1 MMSFDHV
8 EILWCL
14 IFILVPIYLLKNNLI
29 SKSYFYIQFISIILL
44 CLFLAKPHIN
54 QSSESFDES
63 SFLYD
68 LNFNDYDIMN
78 ADSLAYQLKID
89 IKNPE
94 VDNINMLISN
104 GSTIY
109 ETLNIINI
117 DSTQIINGSLP
128 LNNSDSLFQI
138 SFLHRSNVITSLY
151 HSIPEKKNIK
161 IGSFFPN
168 QSILENHSFLF
179 NKDFITNE
187 NFIYDEFQK
196 YNFQDKEIIILNDID
211 NLSNQSVV
219 DLQKFLL
226 NNGFIIVFLS
236 SSFGNNKDLIYSLD
250 YPDIKVVRGSS
261 RNQFFTIENIN
272 FVNKDFLGIDEIF
285 TKSKIYRYV
294 QLENDENLF
303 SKISFSTD
311 DPLLLEKEVLNGKI
325 FFITTK
331 INSDWSNADFKS
343 VLSDILDRI
352 LFQKMISNAF

>member
-1 MMSFDHV
+1 MMSFDNV

-29 SKSYFYIQFISIILL
+29 SKSYFYIQFISIIFL
-44 CLFLAKPHIN
+44 CLFLAEPHIN
-54 QSSESFDES
+54 ESSESFDES

-68 LNFNDYDIMN
+68 LDFNDYDIMN

-89 IKNPE
+89 IKNPK

-250 YPDIKVVRGSS
+250 YPDIKAVRGSS
-261 RNQFFTIENIN
+261 RNQFFTIEDVD
-272 FVNKDFLGIDEIF
+272 FVNKDFLAIDEIF
-285 TKSKIYRYV
+285 TKSKIYGYV
-294 QLENDENLF
+294 QLEDDENLF

>member
-8 EILWCL
+8 EIFWCL

-68 LNFNDYDIMN
+68 LDFNDYDIMN

-250 YPDIKVVRGSS
+250 YPDIKAVRGSS

>member
-1 MMSFDHV
+1 MMSFDNI
-8 EILWCL
+8 EILWCI
-14 IFILVPIYLLKNNLI
+14 IFVLVPIYLLKNNLI
-29 SKSYFYIQFISIILL
+29 SKSYFYIQFLSITFL
-44 CLFLAKPHIN
+44 CLFLAQPHLH
-54 QSSESFDES
+54 QSSETFDES

-68 LNFNDYDIMN
+68 LDFNDYDIMN

-94 VDNINMLISN
+94 IDSINMLISN

-117 DSTQIINGSLP
+117 DSAQTINGFLP

-138 SFLHRSNVITSLY
+138 SFLHGKSVITNLY

-187 NFIYDEFQK
+187 DFIYDEFQK
-196 YNFQDKEIIILNDID
+196 YNFQDKEVIILNDID

-226 NNGFIIVFLS
+226 NNGFIIVFLNPNY
-236 SSFGNNKDLIYSLD
+236 GNNKDLMYSLD
-250 YPDIKVVRGSS
+250 YPDIKAIRGSS
-261 RNQFFTIENIN
+261 RNQFFTIENVN
-272 FVNKDFLGIDEIF
+272 FVNKDFLAIDDIF
-285 TKSKIYRYV
+285 TESKIYRYV

-303 SKISFSTD
+303 SKISFSTN

-325 FFITTK
+325 FFITTR
-331 INSDWSNADFKS
+331 INSDWSNADFKL
-343 VLSDILDRI
+343 VLSDVLDRI

>member
-14 IFILVPIYLLKNNLI
+14 IFILVPIYLIKNNLI

-250 YPDIKVVRGSS
+250 YPDIKAVRGSS

-303 SKISFSTD
+303 SKISFSTN

-331 INSDWSNADFKS
+331 INSNWSNADFKL
-343 VLSDILDRI
+343 VLSDIFDRI

>member
-1 MMSFDHV
+1 MMSFDNI

-14 IFILVPIYLLKNNLI
+14 IFVLVPIYLLKNDLI
-29 SKSYFYIQFISIILL
+29 SKSYFYIQFLSIIFF
-44 CLFLAKPHIN
+44 CLFLAQPHIN
-54 QSSESFDES
+54 QSSEAFDES

-68 LNFNDYDIMN
+68 LDFNDYDIMN

-94 VDNINMLISN
+94 IDNINMLISN

-117 DSTQIINGSLP
+117 DSAQTINGFLP

-138 SFLHRSNVITSLY
+138 SFLHGKSMITNLY
-151 HSIPEKKNIK
+151 HSIPQKKNIR

-168 QSILENHSFLF
+168 QSILDNHSFLF

-226 NNGFIIVFLS
+226 NNGFIIIFLNP
-236 SSFGNNKDLIYSLD
+236 SFGDNKDLMYSLD
-250 YPDIKVVRGSS
+250 YPDIKAVRGSS

-272 FVNKDFLGIDEIF
+272 FVNKDFLAIDNIF
-285 TKSKIYRYV
+285 TEAKIYRYV

-303 SKISFSTD
+303 SKISFSTN

-331 INSDWSNADFKS
+331 INSNWSNANFKL
-343 VLSDILDRI
+343 VLSDIFDRI

>member
-1 MMSFDHV
+1 MMSFDHI

-196 YNFQDKEIIILNDID
+196 YNFQDKEIIILNDIN

-236 SSFGNNKDLIYSLD
+236 HSFGNNKDLIYSLD
-250 YPDIKVVRGSS
+250 YPDIKAIRGSS
-261 RNQFFTIENIN
+261 RNQFFTIEDVD
-272 FVNKDFLGIDEIF
+272 FVNKDFLAIDEIF

>member
-1 MMSFDHV
+1 MMSFDNM

-14 IFILVPIYLLKNNLI
+14 IFVLVPIYLLKNDLI
-29 SKSYFYIQFISIILL
+29 SKSYFYIQFLSIIFL
-44 CLFLAKPHIN
+44 CLFLAQPHLH
-54 QSSESFDES
+54 QSSETFDES

-68 LNFNDYDIMN
+68 LDFNDYDIMN

-94 VDNINMLISN
+94 IDNINMLISN

-117 DSTQIINGSLP
+117 DSAQTINGFLP
-128 LNNSDSLFQI
+128 LNNGDSLFQI
-138 SFLHRSNVITSLY
+138 SFLHEKSVITNLY
-151 HSIPEKKNIK
+151 HSIPKKKNIR

-168 QSILENHSFLF
+168 QSTLENHSFLF

-226 NNGFIIVFLS
+226 NNGFIIVFLN
-236 SSFGNNKDLIYSLD
+236 SSFGNNEDLIYSLD
-250 YPDIKVVRGSS
+250 YPDIKAVRGSS
-261 RNQFFTIENIN
+261 RNQFFTIENID
-272 FVNKDFLGIDEIF
+272 FVNEDFLAIDDIF

>member
-1 MMSFDHV
+1 MMSFVHV

-29 SKSYFYIQFISIILL
+29 SKCYFYIQFISIILL

-78 ADSLAYQLKID
+78 ADSLAYQLKIY

-250 YPDIKVVRGSS
+250 YPDIKAVRGSS
-261 RNQFFTIENIN
+261 RNQFFTIEDVD
-272 FVNKDFLGIDEIF
+272 FVNKDFLAIDEIF

>member
-1 MMSFDHV
+1 MYIK
-8 EILWCL
+8 IL
-14 IFILVPIYLLKNNLI
+14 K
-29 SKSYFYIQFISIILL
+29 K
-44 CLFLAKPHIN
+44 
-54 QSSESFDES
+54 ES
-63 SFLYD
+63 L
-68 LNFNDYDIMN
+68 
-78 ADSLAYQLKID
+78 
-89 IKNPE
+89 
-94 VDNINMLISN
+94 
-104 GSTIY
+104 
-109 ETLNIINI
+109 LNIINI

-138 SFLHRSNVITSLY
+138 SFLHGNNVITNLY

-236 SSFGNNKDLIYSLD
+236 PSFGNNKDLIYSLD
-250 YPDIKVVRGSS
+250 YPDIKAVRGSS
-261 RNQFFTIENIN
+261 RNQFFTIEDVD
-272 FVNKDFLGIDEIF
+272 FVNKDFLAIDEIF

>member
-250 YPDIKVVRGSS
+250 YPDIKAVRGSS
-261 RNQFFTIENIN
+261 RNQFFTIEDVD
-272 FVNKDFLGIDEIF
+272 FLNKDFLAIDEIF

-303 SKISFSTD
+303 SKISFSTN

>member
-196 YNFQDKEIIILNDID
+196 YNFQDKEIIILNDIY
-211 NLSNQSVV
+211 NLSKQSVV

-250 YPDIKVVRGSS
+250 YPDIKAVRGSS
-261 RNQFFTIENIN
+261 RNQFFTIEDVD
-272 FVNKDFLGIDEIF
+272 FVNKDFLAIDEIF

>member
-250 YPDIKVVRGSS
+250 YPDIKAVRGSS

-303 SKISFSTD
+303 SKIYFSTD

-331 INSDWSNADFKS
+331 INSDWSNADFKL
-343 VLSDILDRI
+343 VLSDVLDRI

>member
-44 CLFLAKPHIN
+44 CLFLAEPHIN

-250 YPDIKVVRGSS
+250 YPDIKAVRGSS
-261 RNQFFTIENIN
+261 RNQFFTIEDVD
-272 FVNKDFLGIDEIF
+272 FVNKDFLAIDEIF

>member
-250 YPDIKVVRGSS
+250 YPDIKAVRGSS
-261 RNQFFTIENIN
+261 RNQFFTIEDVD
-272 FVNKDFLGIDEIF
+272 FVNKDFLAIDEIF

-303 SKISFSTD
+303 SKISFSTN

-331 INSDWSNADFKS
+331 INSDWSNADFKL
-343 VLSDILDRI
+343 VLSDIFDRI

>member
-14 IFILVPIYLLKNNLI
+14 IFILVPIYLIKNNLI

-250 YPDIKVVRGSS
+250 YPDIKAVRGSS

-311 DPLLLEKEVLNGKI
+311 DPLLLEKEIQICQMQILNRFYHI
-325 FFITTK
+325 FLIEYY
-331 INSDWSNADFKS
+331 FK
-343 VLSDILDRI
+343 
-352 LFQKMISNAF
+352 K

>member
-250 YPDIKVVRGSS
+250 YPDIKAVRGSS

-272 FVNKDFLGIDEIF
+272 FVNKDFLAIDNIF
-285 TKSKIYRYV
+285 TEAKIYRYV

-303 SKISFSTD
+303 SKISFSTN

>member
-1 MMSFDHV
+1 MMSFDHI

-250 YPDIKVVRGSS
+250 YPDIKAVRGSS
-261 RNQFFTIENIN
+261 RNQFFTIEDVD
-272 FVNKDFLGIDEIF
+272 FVNKDFLAIDEIF
-285 TKSKIYRYV
+285 TKTKIYRYV

>member
-250 YPDIKVVRGSS
+250 YPDIKAVRGSS

-303 SKISFSTD
+303 SKISFSTN

>member
-236 SSFGNNKDLIYSLD
+236 HSFGNNKDLIYSLD
-250 YPDIKVVRGSS
+250 YPDIKAIRGSS

>member
-29 SKSYFYIQFISIILL
+29 SKSYFYIQFISIIFL
-44 CLFLAKPHIN
+44 CLFLAEPHIN
-54 QSSESFDES
+54 ESSESFDES

-68 LNFNDYDIMN
+68 LDFNDYDIMN

-89 IKNPE
+89 IKNPK

-138 SFLHRSNVITSLY
+138 SFLHRNNVITNLY

-236 SSFGNNKDLIYSLD
+236 PSFGNNKDLIYSLD
-250 YPDIKVVRGSS
+250 YPDIKAVRGSS
-261 RNQFFTIENIN
+261 RNQFFTIEDVD
-272 FVNKDFLGIDEIF
+272 FVNKDFLAIDETF

>member
-250 YPDIKVVRGSS
+250 YPDIKAVRGSS

>member
-109 ETLNIINI
+109 ETLSIINI

-138 SFLHRSNVITSLY
+138 SFLHEKNVIVDLY
-151 HSIPEKKNIK
+151 HPIPQKKNIK

-236 SSFGNNKDLIYSLD
+236 HSFGNNKDLIYSLD
-250 YPDIKVVRGSS
+250 YPDIKAVRGSS
-261 RNQFFTIENIN
+261 RNQFFTIEDVD
-272 FVNKDFLGIDEIF
+272 FVNKDFLAIDEIF

>member
-250 YPDIKVVRGSS
+250 YPDIKAVRGSS
-261 RNQFFTIENIN
+261 RNQFFTIEDVD
-272 FVNKDFLGIDEIF
+272 FVNKDFLAIDEIF

-303 SKISFSTD
+303 SKISF
-311 DPLLLEKEVLNGKI
+311 L
-325 FFITTK
+325 
-331 INSDWSNADFKS
+331 
-343 VLSDILDRI
+343 
-352 LFQKMISNAF
+352 QMIHYY

>member
-187 NFIYDEFQK
+187 NFIYD
-196 YNFQDKEIIILNDID
+196 
-211 NLSNQSVV
+211 
-219 DLQKFLL
+219 
-226 NNGFIIVFLS
+226 
-236 SSFGNNKDLIYSLD
+236 
-250 YPDIKVVRGSS
+250 
-261 RNQFFTIENIN
+261 
-272 FVNKDFLGIDEIF
+272 
-285 TKSKIYRYV
+285 
-294 QLENDENLF
+294 
-303 SKISFSTD
+303 
-311 DPLLLEKEVLNGKI
+311 
-325 FFITTK
+325 
-331 INSDWSNADFKS
+331 
-343 VLSDILDRI
+343 
-352 LFQKMISNAF
+352 